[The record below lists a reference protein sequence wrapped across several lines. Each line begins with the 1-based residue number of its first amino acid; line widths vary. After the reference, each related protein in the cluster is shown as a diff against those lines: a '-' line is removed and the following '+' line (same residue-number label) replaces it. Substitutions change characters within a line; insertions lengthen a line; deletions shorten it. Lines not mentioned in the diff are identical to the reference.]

1 MEDNLQSAYQEEED
15 RLDKTLVE
23 IDAVLEKL
31 RNTPVY
37 TGHDYTEQ
45 ALEASREQRRR
56 DLTKLRQEPY
66 FGRLDFQGTDEHE
79 RKALYIGKI
88 GADREQV
95 SDRPLVIDWRAPV
108 ASLFYSFTGGTEP
121 ASYEAPD
128 GLVEGLVYLKRN
140 VVIRKQILERVADTF
155 NRESDGPAVSDEF
168 LVYRLGENK
177 DNRLRDIVSTIQEEQ
192 DKIIRAAKNTALI
205 IQGVAGSGKTTVALH
220 RLAFLLYQYK
230 DQVSAEKMIIFAPNR
245 MFLDYIS
252 DVLPELGV
260 GNIAQNTFPD
270 WAAEVLGLELPQQ
283 DATQTLNRWFETSG
297 GMPEIT
303 EETPGRFKG
312 STALMGLIEDSIKLL
327 EADAVPEGDFIPWEG
342 TVLRRSMILRW
353 HNEEY
358 APYPPAKRKER
369 VMARIHRWIEM
380 ELKKSPSAAA
390 MKERKKKGAQREK
403 AYSAKWSKYDP
414 LTIYKQI
421 FRAAKTPESWPA
433 EPPEIIPAGV
443 LKETAKELKK
453 GIIREEDLPPLLYIH
468 YLLNGNEGISRFDHV
483 VIDEAQDFS
492 PFQIAILDLYV
503 RGHSFTI
510 LGDLSQGIHAY
521 KGVHG
526 WEEMQ
531 KLFDPEHTAY
541 HALTRSYRSTMEIIE
556 FANGILSAGVNSPL
570 LAVPVFRSGNPVRL
584 IAYGEAGRPEV
595 QSSKVGG
602 SEAGRSE
609 VDGSEVGGS
618 EVGRSEAG
626 ATDAGRSKADG
637 SEVRDSEA
645 GVPDAGN
652 LLKTNELHLD
662 PRVQDLRAAL
672 AALSGREYRT
682 VAVLTRS
689 LREATELYTALAEH
703 FSDIHLIDGSMT
715 AYQGGLSIL
724 PVYLSKGLEFD
735 AVILADADRGHYGE
749 AAWDAKLMYVG
760 CTRALHELWLLHDG
774 ELPAYVQASE
784 GEVLIGWPTE
794 TSPQK

>member
-1 MEDNLQSAYQEEED
+1 LEDNFQSAYQEEED
-15 RLDKTLVE
+15 RLNQALAE
-23 IDAVLEKL
+23 IDTLLEKL
-31 RNTPVY
+31 NQTPVY

-45 ALEASREQRRR
+45 VLEANR
-56 DLTKLRQEPY
+56 DQKRKDLAKLRQEPY
-66 FGRLDFQGTDEHE
+66 FGRLDFQGNDEKQ

-88 GADREQV
+88 GVDREQV

-108 ASLFYSFTGGTEP
+108 ASLFYSFTGGTE
-121 ASYEAPD
+121 AATYEAPE
-128 GLVEGLVYLKRN
+128 GLIEGLVYLKRN
-140 VVIRKQILERVADTF
+140 VVIRKQILERVADTY
-155 NRESDGPAVSDEF
+155 NRESDAPMVSDEF

-260 GNIAQNTFPD
+260 GNIAQSTFPD
-270 WAAEVLGLELPQQ
+270 WAANVLGLELPEQ
-283 DATQTLNRWFETSG
+283 DATETMNRWFETPG
-297 GMPEIT
+297 GMPVIT

-312 STALMGLIEDSIKLL
+312 STVLMGIIESSIKML
-327 EADAVPEGDFIPWEG
+327 ETSSVPEGDFIPWEG
-342 TVLRRSMILRW
+342 AVLRQSMILRW

-380 ELKKSPSAAA
+380 ELKKSPSTAA

-403 AYSAKWSKYDP
+403 AYSAKWPKYDP

-421 FRAAKTPESWPA
+421 FRAAKVPEDWPVD
-433 EPPEIIPAGV
+433 PPANIPTAV
-443 LKETAKELKK
+443 LKETAKALKK

-468 YLLNGNEGISRFDHV
+468 YLLNGNEGVTRFDHV

-492 PFQIAILDLYV
+492 PFQIAVLDLYV

-521 KGVHG
+521 KGVHA

-531 KLFDPEHTAY
+531 TLFAPENTAY
-541 HALTRSYRSTMEIIE
+541 HALTRSYRSTMEIID
-556 FANGILSAGVNSPL
+556 FANGILSSGVESSL
-570 LAVPVFRSGNPVRL
+570 LAVPVFRSGDPVRM
-584 IAYGEAGRPEV
+584 IAYGEE
-595 QSSKVGG
+595 
-602 SEAGRSE
+602 
-609 VDGSEVGGS
+609 DGDSV
-618 EVGRSEAG
+618 A
-626 ATDAGRSKADG
+626 ADQARL
-637 SEVRDSEA
+637 STITAS
-645 GVPDAGN
+645 
-652 LLKTNELHLD
+652 LKS
-662 PRVQDLRAAL
+662 
-672 AALSGREYRT
+672 LSGREYRT

-689 LREATELYTALAEH
+689 LREAAELYSELAQH
-703 FSDIHLIDGSMT
+703 FEDIHLIDGSMT
-715 AYQGGLSIL
+715 QYQGGLSVL

-735 AVILADADRGHYGE
+735 AVILADADVAHYG
-749 AAWDAKLMYVG
+749 ATAWDAKLMYVG
-760 CTRALHELWLLHDG
+760 CTRALHELWLLHNG
-774 ELPAYVQASE
+774 EVPSYVQTAAGSDSE
-784 GEVLIGWPTE
+784 GN
-794 TSPQK
+794 

>member
-1 MEDNLQSAYQEEED
+1 MEDNFQSAYQEEEV
-15 RLDKTLVE
+15 RLNEALAEIETL
-23 IDAVLEKL
+23 LERL
-31 RNTPVY
+31 NQTPVY

-45 ALEASREQRRR
+45 VLEGNREQKRK
-56 DLTKLRQEPY
+56 DLAKLRQEPY
-66 FGRLDFQGTDEHE
+66 FGRLDFQGNDEE
-79 RKALYIGKI
+79 QQKALYIGKI
-88 GADREQV
+88 GVDREQV

-121 ASYEAPD
+121 ASYEAPE
-128 GLVEGLVYLKRN
+128 GLIEGLVYLKRN
-140 VVIRKQILERVADTF
+140 VVIRKQILERVADTY
-155 NRESDGPAVSDEF
+155 NRDSDAPMVSDEF

-260 GNIAQNTFPD
+260 GNIAQSTFPD
-270 WAAEVLGLELPQQ
+270 WAANVLGVELPEQ
-283 DATQTLNRWFETSG
+283 DAAETMNRWFEASG
-297 GMPEIT
+297 GMPVIT
-303 EETPGRFKG
+303 EETSGRFKG
-312 STALMGLIEDSIKLL
+312 STVLMSVIESSIKLL
-327 EADAVPEGDFIPWEG
+327 EGSSVPEGDFSPWEG
-342 TVLRRSMILRW
+342 AVLRRSMILRW

-390 MKERKKKGAQREK
+390 LKDRKKKGAQREK
-403 AYSAKWSKYDP
+403 AYSAKWPKYDP

-421 FRAAKTPESWPA
+421 FRAAKIPDSWPV
-433 EPPEIIPAGV
+433 EPPESIPASV

-468 YLLNGNEGISRFDHV
+468 YLLNGNEGDTRFDHV

-492 PFQIAILDLYV
+492 PFQIAVLDLYV

-521 KGVHG
+521 KGVHA

-531 KLFDPEHTAY
+531 TLFAPENTAY
-541 HALTRSYRSTMEIIE
+541 HALTRSYRSTMEIID
-556 FANGILSAGVNSPL
+556 FANGILSSGVESSL
-570 LAVPVFRSGNPVRL
+570 LAVPVFRSGDPVRML
-584 IAYGEAGRPEV
+584 AYGEESDNQMTAEQAR
-595 QSSKVGG
+595 SSAL
-602 SEAGRSE
+602 E
-609 VDGSEVGGS
+609 
-618 EVGRSEAG
+618 
-626 ATDAGRSKADG
+626 
-637 SEVRDSEA
+637 
-645 GVPDAGN
+645 
-652 LLKTNELHLD
+652 
-662 PRVQDLRAAL
+662 AAL
-672 AALSGREYRT
+672 KSLSSREYRT

-689 LREATELYTALAEH
+689 LREASELYDELVQH
-703 FSDIHLIDGSMT
+703 FEDIHLIDGSMMQ
-715 AYQGGLSIL
+715 YQGGLSVL

-735 AVILADADRGHYGE
+735 AVILADADTDHYGE
-749 AAWDAKLMYVG
+749 TAWDAKLMYVG
-760 CTRALHELWLLHDG
+760 CTRALHELWLLHNG
-774 ELPAYVQASE
+774 EMPSYVQKVAGSDSE
-784 GEVLIGWPTE
+784 GA
-794 TSPQK
+794 

>member
-1 MEDNLQSAYQEEED
+1 MDDNFQSAYQEEED
-15 RLDKTLVE
+15 RLNQALTEIETL
-23 IDAVLEKL
+23 LEKL
-31 RNTPVY
+31 RHTPVY

-45 ALEASREQRRR
+45 VLEANREQKRK
-56 DLTKLRQEPY
+56 DLAKLRQEPY
-66 FGRLDFQGTDEHE
+66 FGRLDFQGNDENE

-88 GADREQV
+88 GVDREQV
-95 SDRPLVIDWRAPV
+95 SNRPLVIDWRAPV

-121 ASYEAPD
+121 ASYEAPE
-128 GLVEGLVYLKRN
+128 GLIEGLVYLKRN
-140 VVIRKQILERVADTF
+140 VVIRKQILERVADTY
-155 NRESDGPAVSDEF
+155 NRDSDAPVVSDEF

-230 DQVSAEKMIIFAPNR
+230 EQVSAEKMIIFAPNR

-260 GNIAQNTFPD
+260 GNIAQSTFPD
-270 WAAEVLGLELPQQ
+270 WAASVLDLELPEQ
-283 DATQTLNRWFETSG
+283 DATETMNRWFETPG

-312 STALMGLIEDSIKLL
+312 STVLMGIIESSIQML
-327 EADAVPEGDFIPWEG
+327 ETSSVPEEDFIPWEG
-342 TVLRRSMILRW
+342 AVLRRSMILRW

-390 MKERKKKGAQREK
+390 LKERKKKGSGREK
-403 AYSAKWSKYDP
+403 AYSAKWPKYDP
-414 LTIYKQI
+414 LIIYKQI
-421 FRAAKTPESWPA
+421 FRAVKVPQDWPA
-433 EPPEIIPAGV
+433 EASENIPVGV

-468 YLLNGNEGISRFDHV
+468 YLLNGNEGVDRFDHV

-492 PFQIAILDLYV
+492 PFQIAVLDLYV

-521 KGVHG
+521 KGVHA

-531 KLFDPEHTAY
+531 TLFTPENTAY
-541 HALTRSYRSTMEIIE
+541 HALTRSYRSTMEIID
-556 FANGILSAGVNSPL
+556 FANDILSSGVGSSL
-570 LAVPVFRSGNPVRL
+570 LAVPVFRSGDPVRM
-584 IAYGEAGRPEV
+584 ITYGEEIDE
-595 QSSKVGG
+595 Q
-602 SEAGRSE
+602 
-609 VDGSEVGGS
+609 
-618 EVGRSEAG
+618 
-626 ATDAGRSKADG
+626 KADG
-637 SEVRDSEA
+637 NVRIST
-645 GVPDAGN
+645 V
-652 LLKTNELHLD
+652 
-662 PRVQDLRAAL
+662 RSAL
-672 AALSGREYRT
+672 ASLSGREYRT

-689 LREATELYTALAEH
+689 LREATELFAELAQH
-703 FSDIHLIDGSMT
+703 FEDIHLIDGSMT
-715 AYQGGLSIL
+715 QYQGGLSVL

-735 AVILADADRGHYGE
+735 AVILADADTDHYGG
-749 AAWDAKLMYVG
+749 APWDAKLMYVG
-760 CTRALHELWLLHDG
+760 CTRALHELWLLHNG
-774 ELPAYVQASE
+774 EMPSYVQTTAGSDSE
-784 GEVLIGWPTE
+784 GE
-794 TSPQK
+794 

>member
-1 MEDNLQSAYQEEED
+1 MEEDFQSAYQEEES
-15 RLDKTLVE
+15 RLNSALQE
-23 IDAVLEKL
+23 IDTTLERL
-31 RNTPVY
+31 RSIPVY
-37 TGHDYTEQ
+37 TGHEYTEQ
-45 ALEASREQRRR
+45 VLEDSREQRRK
-56 DLTKLRQEPY
+56 DLAKLRQEPY
-66 FGRLDFQGTDEHE
+66 FGRLDFQGNDENE
-79 RKALYIGKI
+79 RKPLYIGKI
-88 GADREQV
+88 GVDREQV

-121 ASYEAPD
+121 ASYEAPE
-128 GLVEGLVYLKRN
+128 GLIEGLVYLKRN
-140 VVIRKQILERVADTF
+140 VVIRKQILERVADTY
-155 NRESDGPAVSDEF
+155 NRDSDGPAVSDEF

-260 GNIAQNTFPD
+260 GNIAQSTFPD
-270 WAAEVLGLELPQQ
+270 WAAGVLDLTLPEQ
-283 DATQTLNRWFETSG
+283 DATETMNRWFEAEG
-297 GMPEIT
+297 AMPEIT

-312 STALMGLIEDSIKLL
+312 STALMGIIEASIKLL
-327 EADAVPEGDFIPWEG
+327 EGSSVPEGDFIPWEG
-342 TVLRRSMILRW
+342 AVLHRSMILRW

-403 AYSAKWSKYDP
+403 AYSGKWPKYEP

-421 FRAAKTPESWPA
+421 FRAVKVPGDWPA
-433 EPPEIIPAGV
+433 EAPEEIPAEV
-443 LKETAKELKK
+443 LKETAKALKK
-453 GIIREEDLPPLLYIH
+453 GIVREEDLPPLLYIH
-468 YLLNGNEGISRFDHV
+468 YLLNGNESVSRFDHI

-521 KGVHG
+521 KGVHA
-526 WEEMQ
+526 WDEMQ
-531 KLFDPEHTAY
+531 SLFAPEHTAY

-556 FANGILSAGVNSPL
+556 FANGILSSGVHSPL

-584 IAYGEAGRPEV
+584 IGYGEQGPECPADETDRISAV
-595 QSSKVGG
+595 
-602 SEAGRSE
+602 RS
-609 VDGSEVGGS
+609 
-618 EVGRSEAG
+618 
-626 ATDAGRSKADG
+626 
-637 SEVRDSEA
+637 
-645 GVPDAGN
+645 
-652 LLKTNELHLD
+652 
-662 PRVQDLRAAL
+662 AL

-682 VAVLTRS
+682 VAVLART
-689 LREATELYTALAEH
+689 LREAQELYTVLAAH
-703 FSDIHLIDGSMT
+703 FEDIHLIDGSMT
-715 AYQGGLSIL
+715 QYMGGLSVL

-735 AVILADADRGHYGE
+735 AVILTDADLDHYGT

-760 CTRALHELWLLHDG
+760 CTRALHELWLLHNG
-774 ELPAYVQASE
+774 RMPAYVQAT
-784 GEVLIGWPTE
+784 GEETVLGWPVLE
-794 TSPQK
+794 